1 LIKILIIIQAR
12 LNSSRLPKKVLH
24 QIKGKPLLVYLIN
37 RLRCLNDHEICIATS
52 DQSSDDAINN
62 YCEENYVS
70 CFRGSLENVSQR
82 MLDATIHF
90 NVKEF
95 VRINGDSPLMDPK
108 IIEQGIEIYQNGDYD
123 LVTNTFPRS
132 FPVGQSV
139 EIIRTSTFEKA
150 YKKMSNPDHFEHVTK
165 YYYDH
170 PDEFRIKNFS
180 NANDLSSYRLVVD
193 TPDDLNRMKKIIG
206 SMTRPHT
213 EYSLDELI
221 ELYPCA

>member
-1 LIKILIIIQAR
+1 MLIQAR
-12 LNSSRLPKKVLH
+12 SSSTRLPNKVLYE
-24 QIKGKPLLVYLIN
+24 INGKPLLQYIYSRLILLKRN
-37 RLRCLNDHEICIATS
+37 PICVATS
-52 DQSSDDAINN
+52 VEAKDDKIEEFCKNN
-62 YCEENYVS
+62 NIQCY
-70 CFRGSLENVSQR
+70 RGFLENVAKR
-82 MLDATIHF
+82 MLDAAKYY
-90 NVKEF
+90 NADAF
-95 VRINGDSPLMDPK
+95 VRINGDSPLLDPQIVEK
-108 IIEQGIEIYQNGDYD
+108 GISIYKNGNYD
-123 LVTNTFPRS
+123 LVTNSFPRS

-139 EIIRTSTFEKA
+139 EVIRTSTFEKA
-150 YKKMSNPDHFEHVTK
+150 YEKMSRPGHYEHVTK

-170 PDEFRIKNFS
+170 PDEFRIKNFC